1 LAGPAKKAEESE
13 DLTQIVSGA
22 ESHEEEEG
30 DDGHASFTESDGE
43 DDDGDA
49 DATRFQSLLAKARQ
63 RGARK
68 SLDTSVQCIV
78 AGGQGGVASPAT
90 PSTPEAASTPGIQ
103 ATLALGAGQ
112 ANLIQRLMDEVTNMK
127 AEQAN
132 FRQQA
137 SIGDALNKTSNHMA
151 ELINSSKRVREEKK
165 EMPEDPV
172 LATWSPKGENAVDDN
187 HKDFAWEIRRS
198 YKQPNADPRVYW
210 AKAKYRMKVE
220 PNLRESLF
228 LHHLMPLGLSS
239 KALGWGHDLLANTA
253 IKYYTHNQA
262 VSGRKRKS
270 NFCVEEDADN
280 MESRIVSV
288 GQEWAEASSLHEIA
302 EAVHNWAAVRF
313 QCAPWDWS
321 GLLLLRV
328 LHETSY
334 FSTASDGEGSQ
345 RALAE
350 KFIDEFLSKNRRNLM
365 QARPPMDYKRAILLA
380 EDVTRSYNGKQDR
393 LWTKTDLYSAYRQ
406 AHAGKAEVG
415 RLEAEVKRLKTENNF
430 LKNSPKGINPRGG
443 DHLNKSPPRRA
454 RKSGMGGGDTFMEE
468 RKEASTGLGVI
479 NNC

>member
-1 LAGPAKKAEESE
+1 M
-13 DLTQIVSGA
+13 
-22 ESHEEEEG
+22 
-30 DDGHASFTESDGE
+30 
-43 DDDGDA
+43 
-49 DATRFQSLLAKARQ
+49 
-63 RGARK
+63 
-68 SLDTSVQCIV
+68 
-78 AGGQGGVASPAT
+78 ASPAS
-90 PSTPEAASTPGIQ
+90 PSTPDAASTPGIQ
-103 ATLALGAGQ
+103 APPALGAGQAGLQAPPALGAGQAGLQAPLALGAGQ
-112 ANLIQRLMDEVTNMK
+112 ANLIQKLLDEVTSMK
-127 AEQAN
+127 AEQAS

-137 SIGDALNKTSNHMA
+137 SIGDALNKTTNHMA
-151 ELINSSKRVREEKK
+151 ELISSSKRVREEKK

-187 HKDFAWEIRRS
+187 HRHFAWEIRRA
-198 YKQPNADPRVYW
+198 YKQPNEDPRVYW

-253 IKYYTHNQA
+253 IKYFTHNQA

-365 QARPPMDYKRAILLA
+365 QTRPPMDYKRAILLA

-406 AHAGKAEVG
+406 GHASKLEVT
-415 RLEAEVKRLKTENNF
+415 RLEKEVLRLKTENNF
-430 LKNSPKGINPRGG
+430 LKNRGKGGDNQSRTPPRG
-443 DHLNKSPPRRA
+443 L
-454 RKSGMGGGDTFMEE
+454 GMKRGGGGMSFMEE
-468 RKEASTGLGVI
+468 RKEASTGFDVI
-479 NNC
+479 KQLLIVYHAGL